1 MDCKEGL
8 KLLDDNSIDSIVTD
22 PPYELGFMNKKWDKS
37 GISYDVEMWKE
48 CFRVLKPGGYLL
60 SFGGTRTYHRMVC
73 AIEDAGFIIHPMIAW
88 IFGTGFPKAT
98 DLSLQL
104 DKQAC
109 RKELTDE
116 LGRKPTNEEF
126 GRAWE
131 EYRKVVGK
139 SPYSANRS
147 NSDIGYNGTGHN
159 EPERLITAPATD
171 AAKQW
176 DGWYYGLQ
184 SLKPALEPC
193 CMAQKPIDGK
203 RMTDNVVKWG
213 TGAVNIDGCRVGV
226 SVGGW
231 GGNPSIGYSGYK
243 SGKPRPVIGRFPAN
257 IIFDKEAGKL
267 LDEQSGISVSKK
279 SMRGVGFTDSNI
291 YGDGD
296 KKFDTKR
303 GHNDSGGASRY
314 FKSIEYTEND
324 FLPFYYCAKAS
335 KKERGEGN
343 LHPTVKPLSLIK
355 YLLKLV
361 TPPNGLS
368 LDPFMGS
375 GTHALACIESGF
387 NYIGFELGKDYC
399 DIAEK
404 RIANKREEIAKI
416 KEKGMEERKKEGIQ
430 DKLF

>member
-1 MDCKEGL
+1 MLELNKIYNMDCKEGL

-184 SLKPALEPC
+184 SLKPAIEPI

-203 RMTDNVVKWG
+203 RMTDNVRKWG
-213 TGAVNIDGCRVGV
+213 VGAIHVDECRVGTDMIT
-226 SVGGW
+226 SLPSNNKENHHYAQDEW
-231 GGNPSIGYSGYK
+231 TKSNPIGKKRTYE
-243 SGKPRPVIGRFPAN
+243 GRFPAN
-257 IIFDKEAGKL
+257 II
-267 LDEQSGISVSKK
+267 LDEEAAAMLDGQSGISQSKK
-279 SMRGVGFTDSNI
+279 SMRGVGLSNSGV
-291 YGDGD
+291 YGKGD
-296 KKFDTKR
+296 LNFDTKR
-303 GHNDSGGASRY
+303 GHNDFGGASR
-314 FKSIEYTEND
+314 F
-324 FLPFYYCAKAS
+324 FYCAKAS

-343 LHPTVKPLSLIK
+343 NHPTVKPIKLIE
-355 YLLKLV
+355 YLVKLI
-361 TPPNGLS
+361 TPPDGIS

-375 GTHALACIESGF
+375 GTHALVCKKLNR
-387 NYIGFELGKDYC
+387 NYIGFEISKEYC

-404 RIANKREEIAKI
+404 RIESSSEDSKSENKNGDQITI
-416 KEKGMEERKKEGIQ
+416 WY
-430 DKLF
+430 